1 MRVLHTISASSGILA
16 YVPVI
21 LYLWDVQL
29 ARHVGTKLYW
39 VSEHRSGVL
48 PCLLGL
54 AVQRDRQFGS
64 KWPIER
70 LHLMKVCES
79 YAELQTYKWSII
91 RDVLKERLEKLPTVK
106 PVASTVSWSDVL
118 QQVGELCQNT
128 AEESEGNTVEISQQH
143 SSQEESSQS
152 DTDTSTATVQEMS
165 SLGNTNSS
173 KVFATQ
179 ANTEPTS
186 VNEKPG
192 QFDE

>member
-1 MRVLHTISASSGILA
+1 M
-16 YVPVI
+16 
-21 LYLWDVQL
+21 
-29 ARHVGTKLYW
+29 
-39 VSEHRSGVL
+39 SGVL

-54 AVQRDRQFGS
+54 AVQLDHRFGS
-64 KWPIER
+64 KWLIER

-91 RDVLKERLEKLPTVK
+91 RDNVLKELLEKLPTVK
-106 PVASTVSWSDVL
+106 PVASTVSWSDEL
-118 QQVGELCQNT
+118 QHVGELCQNT
-128 AEESEGNTVEISQQH
+128 AEESEGNTVESSQQH

-192 QFDE
+192 QCDE

>member
-1 MRVLHTISASSGILA
+1 M
-16 YVPVI
+16 
-21 LYLWDVQL
+21 
-29 ARHVGTKLYW
+29 
-39 VSEHRSGVL
+39 L

-54 AVQRDRQFGS
+54 AVQLDHQFGS

-79 YAELQTYKWSII
+79 YAELQIYKWSIM

-106 PVASTVSWSDVL
+106 PVASIVSWSDEL

-128 AEESEGNTVEISQQH
+128 AEESEGNTVETSQQH